1 MGKVVPD
8 AIEHYL
14 ASLNQ
19 LGDALLEEIH
29 KDGRAQ
35 QLPLI
40 DAETGAF
47 LRVLA
52 TAIGARR
59 ILEIGTSIGYS
70 GIWLARAMPPDGMLI
85 SIEVDPRLAATAR
98 ANFARS
104 DAAARAHVMVGDA
117 PRVLHKLAGPFDFI
131 FQDADKLQ
139 YESLHDPL
147 VALLRPG
154 GILAIDNVLWDGE
167 VVPGYVSPP
176 IRDAETTNAI
186 AAYNRRLAADP
197 RLHTT
202 IVPLR
207 DGVAVSVKT
216 QGLETEHRSLPELQQ
231 LLETLAHATQMLR
244 SADWNDVASAESSA

>member
-8 AIEHYL
+8 AIERYL

-19 LGDALLEEIH
+19 LGDTLLEQIQET
-29 KDGRAQ
+29 GRAQ
-35 QLPLI
+35 RLPLV
-40 DAETGAF
+40 DAETGAL

-52 TAIGARR
+52 AAIGARR

-85 SIEVDPRLAATAR
+85 SIEVDPSLAAAAR

-104 DAAARAHVMVGDA
+104 DVAGRAHVMVGDA
-117 PRVLHKLAGPFDFI
+117 ARVLHKLAGPFDFI

-139 YESLHDPL
+139 YDSLHDRL

-167 VVPGYVSPP
+167 VVPGYVSAPV
-176 IRDAETTNAI
+176 RDPETTNAI

-207 DGVAVSVKT
+207 DGVAVCVKNE
-216 QGLETEHRSLPELQQ
+216 GLETERKDVPELQQ
-231 LLETLAHATQMLR
+231 LLETLAHATQILR
-244 SADWNDVASAESSA
+244 SADWNEVMSA